1 MLGMEMDYQLTL
13 NDDPERADLDAA
25 WRRISGRLRDG
36 MVPTQYAQFI
46 ERLTIRGIE
55 DGCVKIVAPGQFVAG
70 WLNKTL
76 VDQLGQ
82 SFSSEM
88 GRELVVEVV
97 AQLSPRG
104 AKGADTV
111 GLPAPLPVPAPAL
124 PEDRFSHKFTFDNY
138 VVGQSNRLA
147 YAGAFAVAEKPGTKY
162 NPLFIYGDSGLG
174 KTHLLQAIA
183 NAIRLSGTAATI
195 SYVTAQEFAERFV
208 AALQHG
214 RMEAF
219 RKSIRQADVWLL
231 DDVQFVAGKEKTQE
245 ELFHSFNQLQQAGK
259 QIVLTS
265 DRPPRD
271 LYGLEDRLRSR
282 FEGGLV
288 ADIMPPDTETR
299 TAIVKQKAEA
309 EGIPLPTEVCE
320 CIAISVAGNV
330 RALEGA
336 LTKILAHASFE
347 KSAVTVEL
355 VQKIVE
361 AAYPPTA
368 KQKPHFDRI
377 LEAVSTEFDVP
388 RRELVG
394 PSRKAEIAHAR
405 HICVYLARKMTG
417 DSWKRLGERFGN
429 RDHTSMIH
437 AFQKI
442 TMLNSND
449 LEVQSHIRNLERR
462 LMGNDNA

>member
-1 MLGMEMDYQLTL
+1 MDYQLTL
-13 NDDPERADLDAA
+13 NDDPEHTDLETA
-25 WRRISGRLRDG
+25 WRRICGRLKEA
-36 MVPTQYAQFI
+36 MVPTQYDQFI
-46 ERLTIRGIE
+46 DRLIVKGIE
-55 DGCVKIVAPGQFVAG
+55 DGCVKIIAPGQFVAG
-70 WLNKTL
+70 WLNKNL
-76 VDQLGQ
+76 VEQL
-82 SFSSEM
+82 STALTSEL
-88 GRELVVEVV
+88 GKNLSVEFA
-97 AQLSPRG
+97 AQLSQRDAHG
-104 AKGADTV
+104 ARTV
-111 GLPAPLPVPAPAL
+111 GLPDVPTPAMTPDV
-124 PEDRFSHKFTFDNY
+124 PEGRFSTRFTFDNF

-147 YAGAFAVAEKPGTKY
+147 YAGAFAVAEKPGAKY

-183 NAIRLSGTAATI
+183 NSIKDSGTATTI
-195 SYVTAQEFAERFV
+195 SYVTSQEFAERFV

-214 RMEAF
+214 RMESF
-219 RKSIRQADVWLL
+219 RKSVRQADVWLL
-231 DDVQFVAGKEKTQE
+231 DDVQFIAGKDKTQE
-245 ELFHSFNQLQQAGK
+245 ELFHSFNQLQHAGK

-299 TAIVKQKAEA
+299 TAIVRQKAEA
-309 EGIPLPTEVCE
+309 EGMPLSIEVCD
-320 CIAISVAGNV
+320 CIAASVAGNV

-347 KSAVTVEL
+347 RTEVTVDL
-355 VQKIVE
+355 VQKVVE
-361 AAYPPTA
+361 TAYPPTA

-405 HICVYLARKMTG
+405 HICVYLARKITG

-442 TMLNSND
+442 TLLSTKD

-462 LMGNDNA
+462 LLGNDA

>member
-1 MLGMEMDYQLTL
+1 MDYQLTL
-13 NDDPERADLDAA
+13 NDDPEKTDLETA
-25 WRRISGRLRDG
+25 WRRICGKLKDG
-36 MVPTQYAQFI
+36 MVPTQYDQFI
-46 ERLTIRGIE
+46 DRLTIKGIE
-55 DGCVKIVAPGQFVAG
+55 DGCIKITAPGQFVAG
-70 WLNKTL
+70 WLNKNL
-76 VDQLGQ
+76 VDQFATA
-82 SFSSEM
+82 FSSEL
-88 GRELVVEVV
+88 GREVGVEVT
-97 AQLSPRG
+97 AQLSQRG
-104 AKGADTV
+104 AHSAQTV
-111 GLPAPLPVPAPAL
+111 GLPEAPASTA
-124 PEDRFSHKFTFDNY
+124 PEVPDGRFSSRFTFDNF

-147 YAGAFAVAEKPGTKY
+147 YAGAFAVAEKPGRKY

-183 NAIRLSGTAATI
+183 NAIRDSGAATTI
-195 SYVTAQEFAERFV
+195 SYVTSQEFAERFV

-214 RMEAF
+214 RMESF

-231 DDVQFVAGKEKTQE
+231 DDVQFIAGKDKTQE
-245 ELFHSFNQLQQAGK
+245 ELFHSFNQLQHVGK

-299 TAIVKQKAEA
+299 TAIVRQKAEA
-309 EGIPLPTEVCE
+309 EGVPLSMEVCE
-320 CIAISVAGNV
+320 CIAASVAGNV

-336 LTKILAHASFE
+336 LTKIIAHASFE
-347 KSAVTVEL
+347 KSDVTVDL
-355 VQKIVE
+355 VQKVVE
-361 AAYPPTA
+361 TAYPPTA
-368 KQKPHFDRI
+368 KHKPHFDRI

-405 HICVYLARKMTG
+405 HICVYLARKITG

-442 TMLNSND
+442 TLLSTKD
-449 LEVQSHIRNLERR
+449 LEVQTHLRNLERR
-462 LMGNDNA
+462 LMGGDA

>member
-1 MLGMEMDYQLTL
+1 MDYQLTL
-13 NDDPERADLDAA
+13 NDDPEKTDLETA
-25 WRRISGRLRDG
+25 WRRICGKLKDA
-36 MVPTQYAQFI
+36 MVPTQYDQFI
-46 ERLTIRGIE
+46 DRLIIKGIE
-55 DGCVKIVAPGQFVAG
+55 DGCIKIVAPGQFVAG
-70 WLNKTL
+70 WLNKNL
-76 VDQLGQ
+76 VEQFAAAFTSELGRDL
-82 SFSSEM
+82 S
-88 GRELVVEVV
+88 VEVS
-97 AQLSPRG
+97 AQLSHRG
-104 AKGADTV
+104 SQGARTV
-111 GLPAPLPVPAPAL
+111 GLPEAPAAAVS
-124 PEDRFSHKFTFDNY
+124 PEIPEGRFSDRFTFDNF

-162 NPLFIYGDSGLG
+162 NPLFVYGDSGLG

-183 NAIRLSGTAATI
+183 NSIKDSGTATTI
-195 SYVTAQEFAERFV
+195 SYVTSQEFAERFV

-214 RMEAF
+214 RMESF

-231 DDVQFVAGKEKTQE
+231 DDVQFIAGKDKTQE
-245 ELFHSFNQLQQAGK
+245 ELFHSFNQLQHAGK

-309 EGIPLPTEVCE
+309 EGTPLSMEVCE
-320 CIAISVAGNV
+320 CIAASVAGNV

-347 KSAVTVEL
+347 RSEVTIDL
-355 VQKIVE
+355 VQKVVE
-361 AAYPPTA
+361 TAYPPTA

-405 HICVYLARKMTG
+405 HICVYLARKITG

-442 TMLNSND
+442 TLLSTKD
-449 LEVQSHIRNLERR
+449 LEVQTHIRNLERR
-462 LMGNDNA
+462 LMGSDA

>member
-1 MLGMEMDYQLTL
+1 MEMDYQLTL
-13 NDDPERADLDAA
+13 NDDPEKADIESA
-25 WRRISGRLRDG
+25 WRRICGRLRDG

-46 ERLTIRGIE
+46 DRLIIRGIE

-76 VDQLGQ
+76 VEQLAQ
-82 SFSSEM
+82 SFTSEM
-88 GRELVVEVV
+88 GRDLVVEVV

-104 AKGADTV
+104 NRGADTV
-111 GLPAPLPVPAPAL
+111 GLPDAPATPAAAL
-124 PEDRFSHKFTFDNY
+124 PENRFSHRFTFDNF

-147 YAGAFAVAEKPGTKY
+147 YAGAFAVAEKPGAKY

-183 NAIRLSGTAATI
+183 NAIRESGTASTI

-214 RMEAF
+214 RMESF

-231 DDVQFVAGKEKTQE
+231 DDVQFVAGKDKTQE

-309 EGIPLPTEVCE
+309 EGVPLPMEVCE
-320 CIAISVAGNV
+320 CIAMSVAGNV

-347 KSAVTVEL
+347 KSEVTVDL

-361 AAYPPTA
+361 SAYPPTA

-377 LEAVSTEFDVP
+377 LEAVSSEFDVP

-405 HICVYLARKMTG
+405 HICVYLARKITG

-442 TMLNSND
+442 TLLNSND

-462 LMGNDNA
+462 LLGSDGA

>member
-1 MLGMEMDYQLTL
+1 MDYQLTL
-13 NDDPERADLDAA
+13 NDDPEQMDLQNA
-25 WRRISGRLRDG
+25 WRRISGKLKDA
-36 MVPTQYAQFI
+36 MAPTQYDQFI
-46 ERLTIRGIE
+46 DRLIVKGLE
-55 DGCVKIVAPGQFVAG
+55 DGCVKIIAPGQFVAG
-70 WLNKTL
+70 WLSKNLLEQFTS
-76 VDQLGQ
+76 G
-82 SFSSEM
+82 FST
-88 GRELVVEVV
+88 ELDRDVTVEVTAHLSQRA
-97 AQLSPRG
+97 AQSAR
-104 AKGADTV
+104 TV
-111 GLPAPLPVPAPAL
+111 GLPEPAL
-124 PEDRFSHKFTFDNY
+124 PTPDTQTDSRFGTRFTFDNF

-183 NAIRLSGTAATI
+183 NQIKDSGAATTI
-195 SYVTAQEFAERFV
+195 SYVTSQEFAERFV

-214 RMEAF
+214 RMESF

-231 DDVQFVAGKEKTQE
+231 DDVQFIAGKDKTQE
-245 ELFHSFNQLQQAGK
+245 ELFHSFNQLQHAGK

-299 TAIVKQKAEA
+299 TAIVKQKAEG
-309 EGIPLPTEVCE
+309 EGMPLSMEVCE
-320 CIAISVAGNV
+320 CIAASVAGNV

-347 KSAVTVEL
+347 RSEVTVEL
-355 VQKIVE
+355 VQKVVE
-361 AAYPPTA
+361 TAYPPTA
-368 KQKPHFDRI
+368 KQKPPFDRI

-405 HICVYLARKMTG
+405 HICVYLARKITG

-442 TMLNSND
+442 TLLNTKD

-462 LMGNDNA
+462 LLGSDGS

>member
-1 MLGMEMDYQLTL
+1 MDYQFTL
-13 NDDPERADLDAA
+13 DEDPERADVEAA
-25 WRRISGRLRDG
+25 WRRICAKLQEG
-36 MVPTQYAQFI
+36 MVPTQYTQFI
-46 ERLTIRGIE
+46 SRLELRGIE
-55 DGCVKIVAPGQFVAG
+55 DNCVRILAPGQFVAV

-76 VDQLGQ
+76 VSQLAE
-82 SFSSEM
+82 SFSNEL
-88 GRELVVEVV
+88 GRSVSVEVT
-97 AQLSPRG
+97 AKLAPRRPQ
-104 AKGADTV
+104 GADTV
-111 GLPAPLPVPAPAL
+111 GLAEPPPQPSATLDDV
-124 PEDRFSHKFTFDNY
+124 RFSQKFTFENF

-147 YAGAFAVAEKPGTKY
+147 YAGAFAVAEKPGSKY

-183 NAIRLSGTAATI
+183 NMIRATGTAGTI

-214 RMEAF
+214 RMESF
-219 RKSIRQADVWLL
+219 RRGIRQADVWLL
-231 DDVQFVAGKEKTQE
+231 DDVQFVAGKDKTQE

-309 EGIPLPTEVCE
+309 EGVPLPIEVCE
-320 CIAISVAGNV
+320 CIAMAVVGSV

-347 KSAVTVEL
+347 RSEVTVDL
-355 VQKIVE
+355 VQKVVE
-361 AAYPPTA
+361 SAYPPTA
-368 KQKPHFDRI
+368 KHKPHFDRI
-377 LEAVSTEFDVP
+377 LEAVSSEFDVP

-405 HICVYLARKMTG
+405 HICVYLARKITG

-462 LMGNDNA
+462 LLGSDNS